1 MQVIPS
7 AVQRTVTRSATWGG
21 SVSGEKQ
28 GGKRRRTLAFAIAVC
43 LSLCLA
49 SAPAAAKDNN
59 SPKLSP
65 DLRAMLSTSDPST
78 MVDVIVQYKVKPQAK
93 HISKALAKGGR
104 NKAHLNIIEAES
116 YTLPLSELGNLAN
129 DSDVKHVSL
138 DHKVKM
144 TGAPDFTLVTVN
156 ADLAQAAGYDGSGVG
171 IAVVDSGIYAHD
183 DLNAFGTNNQRVV
196 YSESFVPGDPS
207 TSDAYG
213 HGTHVAGIAAGNGTD
228 SMSGYKFQYTGVAPN
243 ANIINL
249 RVLDATGAGSD
260 SSVISALQR
269 AIALKDQYNIRVIN
283 LSVGRGIWESFQ
295 IDPLDQAAEQAWKAG
310 IVVVV
315 AAGNAGRDNS
325 MHTHGYAT
333 ITAPGNDP
341 FVITVGA
348 MSAPDGVRANDVI
361 ASYSS
366 KGPTLIDHIV
376 KPDIVAPGNQI
387 ISLRAPNSTLVTDA
401 TRANVYPCDVT
412 LTNKCGAYYGP
423 AQYFMLSGTSMATPV
438 VSGAAALM
446 IQRDPTLT
454 PDLVK
459 ARLMKSAFKGFRAYG
474 ASADSLGNV
483 YNNQA
488 DVFTYGAGYLDVNAA
503 LNNTDTGAGFALS
516 PTAVYNSVTHTVTL
530 TNTTLSSNSVVWGS
544 SVIWG
549 NSVIWGSSVIW
560 GNSVIW
566 GANAFVSGSSVLW
579 GSSVIWGAN
588 IDTGFSVIWGNSV
601 IWGAST
607 TQAMDDGDSGDCTVD
622 DTGAVVCPVDP
633 TTSTTTIN

>member
-1 MQVIPS
+1 MQEQPS
-7 AVQRTVTRSATWGG
+7 ALQRTITRSATWGG
-21 SVSGEKQ
+21 AATGGKQ
-28 GGKRRRTLAFAIAVC
+28 GGKRQRLVAFAIAAC
-43 LSLCLA
+43 MALA
-49 SAPAAAKDNN
+49 LAVPAAAKDNH

-78 MVDVIVQYKVKPQAK
+78 LVDVIVQYKVKPQAK
-93 HISKALAKGGR
+93 NIGKALAQGGR
-104 NKAHLNIIEAES
+104 NKAHFNIIQAES
-116 YTLPLSELGNLAN
+116 YTLPLSELGDLAN
-129 DSDVKHVSL
+129 DSDVKYVSL

-156 ADLAQAAGYDGSGVG
+156 ADIAQAAGYDGSGVG

-196 YSESFVPGDPS
+196 YSESFVPGDPG

-228 SMSGYKFQYTGVAPN
+228 SMSGYRFQYTGVAPN

-249 RVLDATGAGSD
+249 RVLDATGSGSD
-260 SSVISALQR
+260 SSVIAALQR
-269 AIALKDQYNIRVIN
+269 AIDLKTQYNIRVIN
-283 LSVGRGIWESFQ
+283 LSVGRGIWESYQ
-295 IDPLDQAAEQAWKAG
+295 LDPLDQAVEQAWKAG

-341 FVITVGA
+341 FAITVGA
-348 MSAPDGVRANDVI
+348 MSAPDGIRSNDVI

-387 ISLRAPNSTLVTDA
+387 TSLRAPNSTLVSDN
-401 TRANVYPCDVT
+401 TRYNVYPCDVD

-423 AQYFMLSGTSMATPV
+423 PQYFKLSGTSMASPV
-438 VSGAAALM
+438 VAGAAALM
-446 IQRDPTLT
+446 IQKDPSLT

-459 ARLMKSAFKGFRAYG
+459 ARLMKTAFKGFRAYG
-474 ASADSLGNV
+474 ASADATGNV

-503 LNNTDTGAGFALS
+503 LGNSDTGAGFALS
-516 PTAVYNSVTHTVTL
+516 PTAVYNSLTHTVTI

-544 SVIWG
+544 SVLWG
-549 NSVIWGSSVIW
+549 NSVLWGSSVLW

-579 GSSVIWGAN
+579 GNSVIWGAN

-607 TQAMDDGDSGDCTVD
+607 SQAMDDGDSGDCTVD

-633 TTSTTTIN
+633 STTTSN